1 MVITKVIA
9 TDIDTL
15 VAFSRKTFFDAFLH
29 LNKPEDME
37 AYACVAFNVDKL
49 LSEVNNRDSA
59 FYFAWLDDELVGYIK
74 LNYTSAQTEFQDKNA
89 VEVERIYVLSSAQGK
104 QIGKQL
110 LEFAEALVR
119 KANLQY
125 IWLGVWDNNHN
136 AIRFYERH
144 GFKAFSTHDFFLGN
158 DRQTDILMQKEL

>member
-1 MVITKVIA
+1 MIINKVA
-9 TDIDTL
+9 TEDIDTL
-15 VAFSRKTFFDAFLH
+15 VSFSRKTFFDAFFH

-37 AYACVAFNVDKL
+37 AYASGALSYDKL
-49 LSEVNNRDSA
+49 LSEINNPDSV
-59 FYFAWLDDELVGYIK
+59 FYFAQLDDELVGYIK
-74 LNYTSAQTEFQDKNA
+74 LNYASAQTEFKDKNA
-89 VEVERIYVLSSAQGK
+89 IEIERIYVLSSAQGK
-104 QIGKQL
+104 QIGKQF
-110 LEFAEALVR
+110 LEFIESLAK

-158 DRQTDILMQKEL
+158 DHQTDILMRKEL